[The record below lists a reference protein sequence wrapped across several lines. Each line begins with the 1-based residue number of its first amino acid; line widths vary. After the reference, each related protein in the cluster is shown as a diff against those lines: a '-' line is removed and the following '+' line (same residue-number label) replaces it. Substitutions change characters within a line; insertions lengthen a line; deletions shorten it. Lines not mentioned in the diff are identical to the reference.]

1 MECGWSAPAAFE
13 TSLMHPTDWS
23 GVWVSDRPNVPP
35 KNECTFYQDVA
46 APRFRTTFR
55 VEDKASVAYARAYV
69 TGLGYYTM
77 SIMVRPRKNGID
89 CDDGSGLEWH
99 NYL

>member
-77 SIMVRPRKNGID
+77 SI
-89 CDDGSGLEWH
+89 DGEA
-99 NYL
+99 